1 MPVPQEFQ
9 LTFLDMG
16 RTKYGDCLLLQA
28 GEFSV
33 LIDGG
38 HSGDTVSRAG
48 FESIPTQL
56 ERLLGAPAP
65 WNVSLLVVTHTH
77 DDHIGCLP
85 KLVAQGVLTAD
96 RALVADEGLGWG
108 HPDDLAHD
116 ALSTISP
123 SARRLIAALREEPR
137 TDLTTDREIAEYL
150 EDAGEQE
157 GGYAAML
164 KTLHDQGTTV
174 VRYGRDDTAALVA
187 AMAPL
192 GMKILGPTAVHLV
205 TCAAS
210 IQQDSI
216 AILKQLG
223 DRASD
228 DTDDEDQEIDL
239 YRQLTSSADA
249 VADAGRLGAAVNDQS
264 IVLLFKIAGRKLLLT
279 GDMQFFEP
287 GVSGLDAEMTALR
300 AAVAAEAPFDF
311 YKIGHHGSHNAFGE
325 AILAEL
331 GDTVNFGITGGSND
345 SGHPAA
351 AVLTLLK
358 QHQDDILWLRTDKN
372 GQFRIH
378 GNADGLTEEHDKG
391 TVNNTRKNI
400 EDSLPAAL
408 PTPAPFVPPIP
419 IVPPPSVT
427 PPQPSGL
434 SVDFVEVH
442 TKVPHVSTKV
452 TITIQVDPSSSASGD
467 GETRT
472 PETPLANLRIA
483 PGRTL
488 PNLLVVTDRGRLA
501 ANVGAA
507 LANQVIRS
515 FQALG
520 KTVIESLP
528 STDAQACITLVRG
541 TLQQPG
547 ARYAGVLL
555 LGGYDVVPSQIF
567 DSLSPT
573 LRQSAHAFG
582 DDDQFI
588 IWSDWGYGCIDG
600 DDDPEIPVSRILD
613 GHSAQTLSGA
623 LGATLPAPRERFGLR
638 NIKRPYADEVFQH
651 VTGSRGMLTSRPSR
665 SDGLNPAHVTGSQHM
680 YFMLHGNHADTAHF
694 SGEDDGSYPVAFSL
708 ANVPASLT
716 GVVFTGCCWGAV
728 GVSQRALDV
737 LQGAALRPVTAANSL
752 ATRMLQAGVC
762 GYIGCTGTHYSPT
775 GKPMHDEFWKAINSG
790 LAPAPAL
797 FKARQEFLRSF
808 RDTSLGDLPLKM
820 KIYHQ
825 YTCLGI
831 GW

>member
-1 MPVPQEFQ
+1 MPAPQSFQ

-28 GEFSV
+28 GEFTV

-38 HSGDTVSRAG
+38 HAGDMVSREG
-48 FESIPTQL
+48 FESIPAQL
-56 ERLLGAPAP
+56 ERLLGAAAP

-85 KLVAQGVLTAD
+85 KLVAQGLLTAD

-108 HPDDLAHD
+108 HRDDPAHD
-116 ALSTISP
+116 ALSAISP

-137 TDLTTDREIAEYL
+137 PDRTTDREVAEFL
-150 EDAGEQE
+150 EDAGGLE
-157 GGYAAML
+157 GAYAAML
-164 KTLHDQGTTV
+164 QTLHDQGTV
-174 VRYGRDDTAALVA
+174 IVRHGRDDTAALVA
-187 AMAPL
+187 ALAPL
-192 GMKILGPTAVHLV
+192 GMKILGPTTLHLV
-205 TCAAS
+205 KCAQV
-210 IQQDSI
+210 IEQDSM
-216 AILKQLG
+216 AILQQLG

-228 DTDDEDQEIDL
+228 GTDDEDQEIDL
-239 YRQLTSSADA
+239 YRQLSSSADA
-249 VADAGRLGAAVNDQS
+249 VADAGRLGAAINDQS
-264 IVLLFKIAGRKLLLT
+264 IILLFQIAGRKLLLT

-287 GVSGLDAEMTALR
+287 GVSGLADEMTALR

-311 YKIGHHGSHNAFGE
+311 YKIGHHGSQNAFG
-325 AILAEL
+325 ATVLAEL

-345 SGHPAA
+345 SGHPATS
-351 AVLTLLK
+351 VLTLLK
-358 QHQDDILWLRTDKN
+358 QHQDEILWLRTDKN
-372 GQFRIH
+372 GQFRLYGDASGIS
-378 GNADGLTEEHDKG
+378 EEHDKG
-391 TVNNTRKNI
+391 SVNNTRKNI
-400 EDSLPAAL
+400 EDSLPVAP
-408 PTPAPFVPPIP
+408 PTPAPFVPPNP
-419 IVPPPSVT
+419 VVQAPPPQS
-427 PPQPSGL
+427 QPSGP
-434 SVDFVEVH
+434 SSDFVEVH

-452 TITIQVDPSSSASGD
+452 TITIQVDPSNSASGD
-467 GETRT
+467 GGTRT
-472 PETPLANLRIA
+472 PGITSAHLQIA

-488 PNLLVVTDRGRLA
+488 PNLLIVTDRTRLA

-507 LANQVIRS
+507 LADQAIRS

-528 STDAQACITLVRG
+528 STDAQACITRVRG
-541 TLQQPG
+541 VLQQPG

-567 DSLSPT
+567 DSLSPP
-573 LRQSAHAFG
+573 LRQAAQAFG

-613 GHSAQTLSGA
+613 GHSAQTLIGA
-623 LGATLPAPRERFGLR
+623 LGAALPAPRERFGLR
-638 NIKRPYADEVFQH
+638 NIKRPYADEVFQR
-651 VTGSRGMLTSRPSR
+651 VTGSRGMLTSRPTR
-665 SDGLNPAHVTGSQHM
+665 SDGLNPAHVTGSQHL

-694 SGEDDGSYPVAFSL
+694 SGEDNGSYPVAFSL
-708 ANVPASLT
+708 DNVPASLT
-716 GVVFTGCCWGAV
+716 GVVFTGCCWGALGV
-728 GVSQRALDV
+728 GQRALDV
-737 LQGAALRPVTAANSL
+737 LQGAPLRPVTAANSL

-762 GYIGCTGTHYSPT
+762 GFIGCTGTHYSPT

-797 FKARQEFLRSF
+797 FQARQEFLRSF